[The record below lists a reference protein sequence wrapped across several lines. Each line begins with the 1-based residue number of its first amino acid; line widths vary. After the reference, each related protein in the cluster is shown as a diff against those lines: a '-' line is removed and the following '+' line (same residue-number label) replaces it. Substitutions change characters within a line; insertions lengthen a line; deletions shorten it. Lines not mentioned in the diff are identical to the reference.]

1 MEQDQLS
8 NIFQRN
14 SSNQGL
20 KANNLTQPDFII
32 SEEDLLSNIDRV
44 SKLIPPLL
52 NDEDSENKDET
63 NV

>member
-1 MEQDQLS
+1 M
-8 NIFQRN
+8 
-14 SSNQGL
+14 
-20 KANNLTQPDFII
+20 NNLTQPDFII

>member
-20 KANNLTQPDFII
+20 KVNNLTQPDFII